1 MTRRDD
7 LKALAER
14 GISASDSARE
24 MGISRQ
30 RVYQLAREMGIEFRK
45 ERRTGGCEPR
55 LVTGGIAVSR
65 VNPSVAGKISELLVA
80 ADLMARGWQ
89 VFFPVYSNKGH
100 DIVAIKND
108 KIITVEVRSGS
119 KSKTGVISCFKRPE
133 DHSDYYGIVVTGEP
147 VHYEPALD

>member
-1 MTRRDD
+1 MTSRDD
-7 LKALAER
+7 LKALAEK

-30 RVYQLAREMGIEFRK
+30 RVYQLAREMGLKFRR
-45 ERRTGGCEPR
+45 ERHGGEPR
-55 LVTGGIAVSR
+55 LVTGGIPVSR
-65 VNPSVAGKISELLVA
+65 VSPSVAGKISELLVA

-119 KSKTGVISCFKRPE
+119 KSKTGLVSCYKRPE
-133 DHSDYYGIVVTGEP
+133 DHSDHYGIVATGEP